1 MAASFNI
8 YFGIVESAVYITK
21 MKKYP
26 LLLLLLG
33 FCIVSGFAQAHRN
46 PPPTGGKANQRSPQ
60 AAPKPT
66 PTPENSGEADPI
78 VEAVVDNGDIV
89 KVETKLV
96 TIPVRVVDRNNR
108 FVGGLA
114 RTDFT
119 VFEDNVPQELEYFS
133 NEEQPFTVAL
143 VLDMSYSTKFK
154 IAEIQSAAIEFIDQL
169 RDQDKVMVVSF
180 DEDVHVLCEPT
191 NDRQQIYR
199 AIKSTKITTGTS
211 LYEAMDLVMNQRLRH
226 IKGRRAIILF
236 TDGVDTTSRRK
247 NGVDNLDDAMELDAL
262 VYPIRYDTFADV
274 QAMKDKPVMDPS
286 MGRSLPTGQNI
297 PGIGQSKFPFPLPSV
312 GTPGGAGTSE
322 EDYRKAQ
329 EYLDQLAMRTGGQIY
344 VANDTGNLA
353 GAFSKIASELREFYS
368 LGYYPRDDAK
378 RRKVRMLKV
387 RVDKKGFVVRARDKY
402 VVADETASKK

>member
-1 MAASFNI
+1 
-8 YFGIVESAVYITK
+8 

-33 FCIVSGFAQAHRN
+33 FCIASGFAQAHRV

-60 AAPKPT
+60 ATPKPT
-66 PTPENSGEADPI
+66 PTPEDSGEADPI
-78 VEAVVDNGDIV
+78 VESVVDSGDVV
-89 KVETKLV
+89 KVDTKLV

-114 RTDFT
+114 RADFT
-119 VFEDNVPQELEYFS
+119 VLEDNVPQELEYFS

-211 LYEAMDLVMNQRLRH
+211 LYEAIDLVMNQRLRH

-236 TDGVDTTSRRK
+236 TDGVDTTSRRA
-247 NGVDNLDDAMELDAL
+247 NSFDNLDDAMELDAL

-274 QAMKDKPVMDPS
+274 QAMKDRPVMDPS
-286 MGRSLPTGQNI
+286 AGQTLPTGQSIPI
-297 PGIGQSKFPFPLPSV
+297 PGRTQSKLPFPLPLPSV
-312 GTPGGAGTSE
+312 GTPSGAGTSE

-329 EYLDQLAMRTGGQIY
+329 EYLDQLALRTGGQLY
-344 VANDTGNLA
+344 VANNTVNLA

-378 RRKVRMLKV
+378 RKKVRMLKV